1 MSNFNA
7 QNPILDNLLGE
18 IESSKFKDT
27 DVKKFLKK
35 APSVKDIEINE
46 RLQELKISLFNNNKN
61 DDDDDDNNDDV
72 DNNILPPQPPSPP
85 PSPPP

>member
-1 MSNFNA
+1 MSNFDA
-7 QNPILDNLLGE
+7 QNPILGNLLAE
-18 IESSKFKDT
+18 IESSKFTDT